1 MKQEALTNLRVS
13 SLDQELVAE
22 LVKRLPMKL
31 RIGVRAEVLS
41 VALQEGLVTVTADGH
56 WQWQLESKTLLA
68 YFCGRMWCGD
78 TPLYSK
84 RASGYIWQSGE
95 GRFPR
100 KDLVALFGVR
110 NLRTLREQR
119 YMGML
124 PMGWELVDKIFDQ
137 NRKVTEK

>member
-1 MKQEALTNLRVS
+1 MA
-13 SLDQELVAE
+13 
-22 LVKRLPMKL
+22 
-31 RIGVRAEVLS
+31 
-41 VALQEGLVTVTADGH
+41 ALQEGIVSVGDDGR

-78 TPLYSK
+78 TPLYSQHA
-84 RASGYIWQSGE
+84 RGWVWQSGE

-100 KDLVALFGVR
+100 KDLVALFGIR

-124 PMGWELVDKIFDQ
+124 PVGWELVE
-137 NRKVTEK
+137 KVFKM

>member
-1 MKQEALTNLRVS
+1 MKQEALTSPRVS

-22 LVKRLPMKL
+22 LVKRLPIKL
-31 RIGVRAEVLS
+31 RIGVRAEVLMA
-41 VALQEGLVTVTADGH
+41 ALQEGFVTVSDDGR

-78 TPLYSK
+78 TPLYSQ
-84 RASGYIWQSGE
+84 RARGWVWQVGQ

-124 PMGWELVDKIFDQ
+124 PVGWELVEAVFEMK
-137 NRKVTEK
+137 E

>member
-1 MKQEALTNLRVS
+1 MKQEALTNPRVS
-13 SLDQELVAE
+13 SFDQELVAE

-31 RIGVRAEVLS
+31 RIGVRAELLMA
-41 VALQEGLVTVTADGH
+41 ALQEGLVTVTADGH

-78 TPLYSK
+78 TPIYSK
-84 RASGYIWQSGE
+84 RANGYIWQSGE

-100 KDLVALFGVR
+100 KDLVELFGVR

-119 YMGML
+119 YMGLL
-124 PMGWELVDKIFDQ
+124 PIGWELVEKIFEQ
-137 NRKVTEK
+137 NGEKTEK